1 MKSWQGPLQHHCVH
15 KQHSCLQRNVAAMKS
30 RWQRCVRFD
39 QANLNLRPPTPET
52 NALPLDQ
59 LAVREHNQKYRLN
72 VSEHKAQV
80 EFLKNCKYYRSTLWF
95 EKYDTL
101 KS

>member
-1 MKSWQGPLQHHCVH
+1 M
-15 KQHSCLQRNVAAMKS
+15 
-30 RWQRCVRFD
+30 
-39 QANLNLRPPTPET
+39 

-72 VSEHKAQV
+72 ASEYKAQV
-80 EFLKNCKYYRSTLWF
+80 GILKNFKHHWFTLWF